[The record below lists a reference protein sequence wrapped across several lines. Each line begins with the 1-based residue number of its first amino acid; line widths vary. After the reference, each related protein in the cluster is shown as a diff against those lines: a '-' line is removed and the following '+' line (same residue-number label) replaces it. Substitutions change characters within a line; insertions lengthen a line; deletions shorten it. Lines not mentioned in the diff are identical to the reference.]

1 MALVAFD
8 LDNTLGSFDPIGPWA
23 NFFSV
28 ETLENG
34 ENKMVLSDPLKNKIR
49 DAETMFIEKVKAC
62 PELFDR
68 MFRPNLDVLIAPI
81 VKAKKSG
88 KVRAVCMYS
97 NTFSTFTMYFA
108 KRIIEER
115 YSCPNLFDC
124 LVDSTHPIRKY
135 DWDQNKD
142 SNTQP
147 LKTFVGL
154 KRIFKN
160 LCGVKDPIY
169 PDRIL
174 FVDDRSVKHHLEE
187 QEKDGL
193 TYLQLNSY
201 VPEFSRDL
209 RGLAYL
215 MGLQTLLES
224 GLTNYPPYLKSEV
237 CAHSSDGG
245 FFKLLKLTEEA
256 ILKPFFPAQEFRED
270 TKRIRQIVT
279 MFLSRFSK
287 VGRGRP

>member
-28 ETLENG
+28 ETLENE
-34 ENKMVLSDPLKNKIR
+34 ENKMTLSDPLKDRIR
-49 DAETMFIEKVKAC
+49 SAETMFIEKVKEN
-62 PELFDR
+62 PDLLDLL
-68 MFRPNLDVLIAPI
+68 FRPNLDILIAPL
-81 VKAKKSG
+81 VRAKKSG

-115 YSCPNLFDC
+115 YDSPGFFDAV
-124 LVDSTHPIRKY
+124 VDSTHPIRKY
-135 DWDQNKD
+135 DWEQNRPSKI
-142 SNTQP
+142 QP
-147 LKTFVGL
+147 LKTFIGL

-160 LCGVKDPIY
+160 LCGVKDLIY

-174 FVDDRSVKHHLEE
+174 FVDDRVMKHHLAE

-193 TYLQLNSY
+193 VYIQLNAY
-201 VPEFSRDL
+201 VPNIPL
-209 RGLAYL
+209 LVRGRAYCI
-215 MGLQTLLES
+215 GLQTLLES
-224 GLTNYPPYLKSEV
+224 GLTDYAPYIESEI
-237 CAHSSDGG
+237 CTHEPAG

-256 ILKPFFPAQEFRED
+256 ILKPYFPPQEFKDD
-270 TKRIRQIVT
+270 TKKIRQIMT
-279 MFLSRFSK
+279 IFLSRFSK
-287 VGRGRP
+287 GERR